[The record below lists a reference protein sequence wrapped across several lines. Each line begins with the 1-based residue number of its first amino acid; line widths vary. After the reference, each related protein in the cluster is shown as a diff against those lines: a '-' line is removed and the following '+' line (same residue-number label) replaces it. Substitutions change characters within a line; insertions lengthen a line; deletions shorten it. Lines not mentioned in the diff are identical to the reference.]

1 MSLRLLIP
9 GLCAAAALFLFPSHV
24 LAWGPVAHLDFAGQL
39 LAGVIPLAPVLMDL
53 ITKHADDFLYGN
65 LAADVI
71 LGKNR
76 AQDHDQCHS
85 WDVARKLLV
94 RARLQ
99 GPGQEAFMLGY
110 MAHLGAD
117 VVAHNHI
124 VPQMMVIHYSK
135 NRAGHLYWEARADQ
149 RLLDLDPGLVEI
161 WKEIMN
167 RRFWDH
173 DAFLAEEL
181 VPTLFSNKLSARIY
195 KQGLRM
201 QRKAVWRRA
210 FRRIDVRSKLLF
222 DQDDLLRW
230 RKLAVVAAHKA
241 IDNPTSAQLDHL
253 DPTGKAA
260 LKRAVYWRK
269 ALRRKLRNTRRNPS
283 GKLLLLGAYDRALL
297 ETRMVNINMFDDEF

>member
-9 GLCAAAALFLFPSHV
+9 GLGAAAALFLVPLSA

-53 ITKHADDFLYGN
+53 ITKHAADFIYGN

-76 AQDHDQCHS
+76 ARDHDQCHS
-85 WDVARKLLV
+85 WEVARKLLV
-94 RARLQ
+94 HARLQ
-99 GPGQEAFMLGY
+99 GPAAEAFMLGY

-124 VPQMMVIHYSK
+124 VPQMMVIHYRK
-135 NRAGHLYWEARADQ
+135 KGAGHLYWEARADQ

-161 WKEIMN
+161 WKEVMG
-167 RRFWDH
+167 RRFYDH
-173 DAFLAEEL
+173 DSFLAEEL
-181 VPTLFSNKLSARIY
+181 VPTLFSNKISARLY

-201 QRKAVWRRA
+201 QRKAVWRRF
-210 FRRIDVRSKLLF
+210 FRRIDVRSRLLF
-222 DQDDLLRW
+222 DQDDLLLW
-230 RKLAVVAAHKA
+230 RRLAVVAAHKA
-241 IDNPTSAQLDHL
+241 IDNPMNAQLDHL

-260 LKRAVYWRK
+260 LKRAAYWRK
-269 ALRRKLRNTRRNPS
+269 ALRRKLGNLRRNPS
-283 GKLLLLGAYDRALL
+283 GKLLLAAAYDRALL
-297 ETRMVNINMFDDEF
+297 ETRMVNIIMFDDEV

>member
-9 GLCAAAALFLFPSHV
+9 GLGAAAALFLFPAHA

-39 LAGVIPLAPVLMDL
+39 LAGVLPLAPVLMDL
-53 ITKHADDFLYGN
+53 ITKHAADFVYGN

-85 WDVARKLLV
+85 WAVARKLLV
-94 RARLQ
+94 RSRLK
-99 GPGQEAFMLGY
+99 GSGAEAFMLGY

-124 VPQMMVIHYSK
+124 VPQMMVIHYRRK
-135 NRAGHLYWEARADQ
+135 GAGHFYWEARADQ

-161 WKEIMN
+161 WKEVMS

-173 DAFLAEEL
+173 DAFLADEL
-181 VPTLFSNKLSARIY
+181 VPTLFSNKISARLY
-195 KQGLRM
+195 KQGLQM
-201 QRKAVWRRA
+201 QRKAVWHRF

-222 DQDDLLRW
+222 DQDDLLQW

-241 IDNPTSAQLDHL
+241 IDNPMNTRLDHL
-253 DPTGKAA
+253 DPTGKTA
-260 LKRAVYWRK
+260 LKRAAYWRK
-269 ALRRKLRNTRRNPS
+269 ALRRKLGNLRRNPS
-283 GKLLLLGAYDRALL
+283 GKLLLEAAYDRALL
-297 ETRMVNINMFDDEF
+297 ETRMVDINMFEDEV

>member
-1 MSLRLLIP
+1 MSFRLLIS
-9 GLCAAAALFLFPSHV
+9 GLGAAAALFLVPSHV

-53 ITKHADDFLYGN
+53 ITKHAADFIYGN

-76 AQDHDQCHS
+76 ARDHEQCHS

-94 RARLQ
+94 RARSQ
-99 GPGQEAFMLGY
+99 GPGAEAFMLGY
-110 MAHLGAD
+110 VAHLGAD

-124 VPQMMVIHYSK
+124 VPQMMVIHYRK
-135 NRAGHLYWEARADQ
+135 KGAGHLYWEARADQ

-161 WKEIMN
+161 WKEIMS
-167 RRFWDH
+167 RRFGDH
-173 DAFLAEEL
+173 DAFLADEL

-195 KQGLRM
+195 KQGLRV
-201 QRKAVWRRA
+201 QRKAVWRRVL
-210 FRRIDVRSKLLF
+210 RRIDVRSRLLF

-241 IDNPTSAQLDHL
+241 IDNPMNAQLDHL
-253 DPTGKAA
+253 DPTGRAA
-260 LKRAVYWRK
+260 LKRAAYWRK
-269 ALRRKLRNTRRNPS
+269 ALRRKLGNTRRNPS
-283 GKLLLLGAYDRALL
+283 GKLLLAAAYDRALL
-297 ETRMVNINMFDDEF
+297 ETRMVDIKMFDDEA